1 MSGDR
6 PDWRAARNTA
16 RHLVE
21 GWGIEAAQQRR
32 LATEYRDHLAWMV
45 DELRSLQRA
54 GGSEEHSHSCPTCRK
69 VAESMAAESAAELM
83 GGDA

>member
-1 MSGDR
+1 MSGGRPDR
-6 PDWRAARNTA
+6 PDWRAARQAA

-21 GWGIEAAQQRR
+21 DWALEAQQQRR

-54 GGSEEHSHSCPTCRK
+54 AGTEEHWCTTCQK
-69 VAESMAAESAAELM
+69 VAESM